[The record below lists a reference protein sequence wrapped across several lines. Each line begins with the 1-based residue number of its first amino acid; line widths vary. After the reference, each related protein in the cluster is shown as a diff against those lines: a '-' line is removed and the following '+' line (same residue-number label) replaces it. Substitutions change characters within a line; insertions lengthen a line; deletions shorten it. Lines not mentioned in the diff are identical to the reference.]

1 MTTHCNQHTYLMDI
15 IYLDQ
20 NQWIELAKVRA
31 GKATDSWISSLVTE
45 LENAVK
51 NGKVIF
57 PLSGT
62 HILETSKRNDL
73 VSRMHVA
80 ETQAAL
86 SLGCAYRSYTSRL
99 QVEIKGV
106 IHRLLGLGPVEMPK
120 NWFLGRSFLQAFEP
134 ADVLAAQAAD
144 VTRLALIESAVD
156 PRHLYLDYMRNQ
168 DDGTRRIAHQKLE
181 EGLRQLVEGNEKR
194 RALCQGESINLRCRV
209 YRARQFLDVQDTVIN
224 LMTQL
229 DISYAKFR
237 DLGDIAVKSIV
248 ELSPT
253 LDVEAE
259 FSARIDA
266 RAKSLNTHDAL
277 DIQAIYT
284 AIPYSNHV
292 VAEKSAIS
300 IAQQAKLDKKY
311 NVKLSRSL
319 RDLVGL
325 YA

>member
-1 MTTHCNQHTYLMDI
+1 MDI

-20 NQWIELAKVRA
+20 NQWIELAKVRS
-31 GKATDSWISSLVTE
+31 GKATESWLTSLSEE

-51 NGKVIF
+51 NGKVLF

-62 HILETSKRNDL
+62 HILETSKRNDPA
-73 VSRMHVA
+73 SRRHVA
-80 ETQAAL
+80 EIQAVL

-99 QVEIKGV
+99 QVEIKGI
-106 IHRLLGLGPVEMPK
+106 IHRLLDLHPFEMPK

-134 ADVLAAQAAD
+134 AD
-144 VTRLALIESAVD
+144 ALVAEPLDALRFMRIESAFD
-156 PRHLYLDYMRNQ
+156 PKYLYLDYMQNQ
-168 DDGTRRIAHQKLE
+168 DDATRRIAHQKLE
-181 EGLRQLVEGNEKR
+181 EGLRQLIERNEKR
-194 RALCQGESINLRCRV
+194 RALCQGESIDLRRRV
-209 YRARQFLDVQDTVIN
+209 YRARQFLDVQDTVIK

-229 DISYAKFR
+229 GISYEKFR
-237 DLGDIAVKSIV
+237 ALGDVAVKSIV

-277 DIQAIYT
+277 DLQAIYT
-284 AIPYSNHV
+284 AIPYSSHV
-292 VAEKSAIS
+292 IAEKSAIS

-311 NVKLSRSL
+311 KVKLSRSL
-319 RDLVGL
+319 QDLVGV